1 MATSI
6 PVIDLGRYLA
16 GEKGARERT
25 AEQVGEALETIGFY
39 FIGNH
44 GVAPSLVNRMF
55 AECERFH
62 AQPLEE
68 KMKVKMVSRALI
80 GYLPLGGQTQRTSVY
95 GTSTHPDRSTSFYM
109 KAEFPPDH
117 PDRLAKKP
125 WVFDNLWPPNLPG
138 FRETLIE
145 YFETM
150 DALGRALLPL
160 QAIALDLPHD
170 YFTNHEAFRPIS
182 STLRL
187 LMYPPRDPALD
198 GQYGIGP
205 HTDYGHMTIL
215 AQSKQPGLELLF
227 DGAWIQAP
235 ALEGHFLVNHGD
247 MFRHWSND
255 RVHSTPHRVIVSG
268 RETRYS
274 IPHFF
279 GTRPDVRL
287 ACLPTCFD
295 AKNPPRYAPKS
306 FGEFIGEIN
315 RRNID
320 LPAAE

>member
-1 MATSI
+1 MSAAI
-6 PVIDLGRYLA
+6 PVIDLGPYLA
-16 GEKGARERT
+16 GAPGARERT
-25 AEQVGEALETIGFY
+25 AAEVGAALETIGFY

-44 GVAPSLVNRMF
+44 GVAPSLVERAF
-55 AECERFH
+55 DACARFH
-62 AQPLEE
+62 AQPIEE
-68 KMKVKMVSRALI
+68 KMRVKMVSRALI

-95 GTSTHPDRSTSFYM
+95 GTSSHPDRSASFYM
-109 KAEFPPDH
+109 KAEFAPDH
-117 PDRLAKKP
+117 PDRVAKKP

-145 YFETM
+145 YFNTM
-150 DALGRALLPL
+150 DALGRTLLPL
-160 QAIALDLPHD
+160 QSIALGLGPD
-170 YFTNHEAFRPIS
+170 YFVDHEAFSPIS

-187 LMYPPRDPALD
+187 LMYPPRDPALH

-227 DGAWIQAP
+227 DGEWVQAP

-247 MFRHWSND
+247 MFRRWSND

-268 RETRYS
+268 TETRYS

-287 ACLPTCFD
+287 DCLPSCTSAAD
-295 AKNPPRYAPKS
+295 PPRYPAKS